1 MKYFFKLKIKNNTKG
16 FTLIELMVVVALF
29 TTILVVA
36 VGALFSAQAI
46 NTKLQQTQM
55 ILDGVNLSIEE
66 MVRDIR
72 YGSVF
77 YCTNNDT
84 GVLDQIHQRLSC
96 IYPNG
101 GNILFFKPA
110 NALTSTY
117 SENDRIAYYISNGSL
132 FKKEFPEGIT
142 TEEPVQITASDI
154 IVENLNFYIKGA
166 EANSTGDYIQPV
178 VTLSISGVTNPSQP
192 NVTPVRF
199 SVQTTSSTRK
209 IDQ

>member
-1 MKYFFKLKIKNNTKG
+1 MKSFFKFKIKNNTKG

-29 TTILVVA
+29 TTIMVVS

-46 NTKLQQTQM
+46 NTKLQQTQV

-72 YGSVF
+72 YGSIF
-77 YCTNNDT
+77 YCTNSVPNSTPD
-84 GVLDQIHQRLSC
+84 RLSC
-96 IYPNG
+96 AYPNG
-101 GNILFFKPA
+101 NNVLVFKPS
-110 NALTSTY
+110 NSLTGVNS
-117 SENDRIAYYISNGSL
+117 SNDRVAYYVSNGSL
-132 FKKEFPEGIT
+132 FKKEFPEGDT
-142 TEEPVQITASDI
+142 TQSPIQVTASDI
-154 IVENLNFYIKGA
+154 VVEKLSFYVKGA
-166 EANSTGDYIQPV
+166 ETNSKSDYIQPV
-178 VTLSISGVTNPSQP
+178 VTLSISGVTNPSQQ